1 MITSTI
7 IGMSYESNKNA
18 HLFFHLGAIFIR
30 LNALGRVSKLTQ
42 LMSIFTSNFFFKFL
56 IKIQLIQEG
65 QGVKSISP
73 DMPIRVEG
81 YDSK

>member
-42 LMSIFTSNFFFKFL
+42 LMSIFTSNFFFQIFDKN
-56 IKIQLIQEG
+56 
-65 QGVKSISP
+65 SA
-73 DMPIRVEG
+73 
-81 YDSK
+81 DSRRARSEKYFP